1 MALEKATR
9 VNELL
14 LSCGKEY
21 IGIIRL
27 HKEIEEQKIY
37 EKAREF
43 IGDIIQLPPK
53 RSAVKRQL
61 RKREVYYLN
70 ILEIR
75 GRDILFKVG
84 SQAGF
89 YVRKLAHDF
98 GISLNINAHLSQLV
112 RTKVGWFN
120 DKNWHSLTELKDAY
134 EFYKNGDES
143 SLRKIILPFEKAAS
157 HMPKVWVLDSAVDS
171 ICHGAKLASPGV
183 SKLHSLINANEKVAI
198 MSLKDELIGT
208 GTSLMMSDQILNDQ
222 EGIVVKVEKVFM
234 PVNTY
239 PKYKRIH

>member
-1 MALEKATR
+1 MEKATR

-27 HKEIEEQKIY
+27 HKKIDEQKIY
-37 EKAREF
+37 EKIKEF
-43 IGDIIQLPPK
+43 TGKITQLPPK

-70 ILEIR
+70 ILEIKYNN
-75 GRDILFKVG
+75 ILFKVG
-84 SQAGF
+84 SEAGF

-98 GISLNINAHLSQLV
+98 GLSLGVNAHLSQLV

-134 EFYKNGDES
+134 EFCKNGDES
-143 SLRKIILPFEKAAS
+143 LLRKIILPFEKAAS
-157 HMPKVWVLDSAVDS
+157 HVPKIWVLDSAIDS
-171 ICHGAKLASPGV
+171 ICHGAKLASPGI

-208 GTSLMMSDQILNDQ
+208 GTSLMASDQILNDRD
-222 EGIVVKVEKVFM
+222 GIVVKVEKVFM

-239 PKYKRIH
+239 PKYKRIHS